1 MGITVAACD
10 HDCRHVV
17 HVHDIFVF
25 WPFVEGAFDSFVAHV
40 LPVYVQV
47 VFVAWLVAT
56 AWFLVTYH
64 SPCQQLP
71 SKEQLS
77 YYESSGEDQD
87 IYAGVSGFDS
97 RGLKFFP
104 QLW

>member
-1 MGITVAACD
+1 MRICTGDNFLCAICLL
-10 HDCRHVV
+10 H
-17 HVHDIFVF
+17 
-25 WPFVEGAFDSFVAHV
+25 
-40 LPVYVQV
+40 QV

-64 SPCQQLP
+64 SPCQPLP

>member
-1 MGITVAACD
+1 MTVAALALEPGS
-10 HDCRHVV
+10 
-17 HVHDIFVF
+17 IFGVKCIF
-25 WPFVEGAFDSFVAHV
+25 
-40 LPVYVQV
+40 LPQV

-64 SPCQQLP
+64 SPCQPLP

>member
-1 MGITVAACD
+1 MAVTLVL
-10 HDCRHVV
+10 
-17 HVHDIFVF
+17 
-25 WPFVEGAFDSFVAHV
+25 WPQILLQGV
-40 LPVYVQV
+40 LRVTTSDAIWLFHQV

-64 SPCQQLP
+64 SPCQPLP